1 MFKYRSRCKWNQLL
15 SINNKIIEIRPGEF
29 FECSQEL
36 DSPFL
41 ELVVEKKIIFEPKKK
56 KVIEDDISS
65 DSQAKNNGVR

>member
-29 FECSQEL
+29 FESSQEL

-41 ELVVEKKIIFEPKKK
+41 ELVAEKKIIFEPKKK